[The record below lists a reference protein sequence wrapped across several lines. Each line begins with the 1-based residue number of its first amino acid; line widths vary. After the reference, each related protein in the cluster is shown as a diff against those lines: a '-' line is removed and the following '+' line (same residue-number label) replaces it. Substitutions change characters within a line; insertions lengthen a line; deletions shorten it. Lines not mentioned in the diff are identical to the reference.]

1 MDAQWPYAIR
11 RQRLIRK
18 LTQRQL
24 ANMAGVSR
32 KTIAALESVHQQ
44 EPVSWTVLTRVAS
57 ILGLAITLTPEP
69 PPPLDAGN
77 DAARMAHR
85 KRVRTR
91 LRPVLTGPPKPV
103 SDLKDMTL
111 QQAFSRHTAICLIGH
126 FGNISLPELLACD
139 RSFLRRTPNIGKKR
153 LNEIEQF
160 FEGYGLCLGDT
171 SGL

>member
-24 ANMAGVSR
+24 ADMAGVSR
-32 KTIAALESVHQQ
+32 KTIAALESVRQQ
-44 EPVSWTVLTRVAS
+44 ETVLTRVAS

-69 PPPLDAGN
+69 PPPLDVGN
-77 DAARMAHR
+77 DAARIAHR
-85 KRVRTR
+85 KRVRPR
-91 LRPVLTGPPKPV
+91 VRPVLTGPPKPV

-111 QQAFSRHTAICLIGH
+111 QQAFSRYTAICLIGH
-126 FGNISLPELLACD
+126 FGNISLLELLACD

-160 FEGYGLCLGDT
+160 FEGYGLHLGDT
-171 SGL
+171 SEL